1 MTQRQRIGLA
11 IVIIFIVLVGLSVYF
26 TRQEE
31 KQLVDKCSGRG
42 LVPYEVEH
50 TTICREPATG
60 QLYAP
65 Q

>member
-11 IVIIFIVLVGLSVYF
+11 IVIIFIVVIGLSVYF

-31 KQLVDKCSGRG
+31 KQLVDKCSSRG

>member
-1 MTQRQRIGLA
+1 MTPRQRIGLVL
-11 IVIIFIVLVGLSVYF
+11 VILFVVLVGLAVYF
-26 TRQEE
+26 SLKEE
-31 KQLVDKCSGRG
+31 KQLVDKCSSRG

>member
-11 IVIIFIVLVGLSVYF
+11 IIIAFVVLIGLAVYF
-26 TRQEE
+26 SRQEQ
-31 KQLVDKCSGRG
+31 KQLIDKCSSRG
-42 LVPYEVEH
+42 LVPYEIEH
-50 TTICREPATG
+50 TTVCREPATG